1 MSSDDHMHATRM
13 SEAQAAE
20 LRQLCEAAFEPDAFK
35 PHLDAAEA
43 ARRIAAL
50 KAKLRLLD
58 ERSYSIDLTNEIDLS
73 RVDISPYL
81 RITCDSMQDN
91 KPRPHCGGDK
101 AVPLPT
107 AIPALPH

>member
-50 KAKLRLLD
+50 KSTLRLLD
-58 ERSYSIDLTNEIDLS
+58 E
-73 RVDISPYL
+73 P
-81 RITCDSMQDN
+81 
-91 KPRPHCGGDK
+91 PHT
-101 AVPLPT
+101 L
-107 AIPALPH
+107 